1 MKNVIL
7 SQQENEVAENLLEGI
22 RQIID
27 TTRRQ
32 TMVYVNQQIS
42 LQYYSVGLYIVN
54 KLHTDVYDNYGKAIL
69 ATVSQQL
76 QSEFGKG
83 YSYSALTR
91 MRNVA
96 LCYSEEMFAT
106 LSQTLTW
113 SHFLEL
119 VAIEDSTKRLFYEK
133 MTSSK
138 NWSIRKLRENINKM
152 YYERTLI
159 AAKPEDEIIE
169 TLVNERIESC
179 PEVQLKSSYVLDFL
193 GLTGYYSEE
202 ELEDAILVNLERF
215 LLELGEGFTFEARQK
230 RFTIDSID
238 YKIDLLFFHR
248 KLNRLIAIDLKLGKF
263 LPEYKGQMELY
274 LKYLQRNEMEEH
286 ENPPIGL
293 ILCSEGNSE
302 HIELMMLGEENIKV
316 AQYLTKLPDKQWFV
330 DKLNKSIAIAQ
341 ALKMEKK

>member
-1 MKNVIL
+1 MKFHNEIIL
-7 SQQENEVAENLLEGI
+7 TSDDEKVAENLLNGI
-22 RQIID
+22 REIID
-27 TTRRQ
+27 STRRQ
-32 TMVYVNQQIS
+32 AMVYVNQQVS
-42 LQYYSVGLYIVN
+42 WQYYSVGKYIVEN
-54 KLHTDVYDNYGKAIL
+54 LHADTYTDYGKRIV

-76 QSEFGKG
+76 QNEYGKG

-91 MRNVA
+91 MRRVA
-96 LCYSEEMFAT
+96 ICYSAEMFAT

-119 VAIEDSTKRLFYEK
+119 VAIEDSTKRMFYEK
-133 MTSSK
+133 VSESK
-138 NWSIRKLRENINKM
+138 KWGVRKLRENINKM

-159 AAKPEDEIIE
+159 AAKPEDDIID
-169 TLVNERIESC
+169 TLVNERIETC

-193 GLTGYYSEE
+193 GLSGYYSEE
-202 ELEDAILVNLERF
+202 ELEDAILVNLEKF

-238 YKIDLLFFHR
+238 YKLDLLFFHR

-274 LKYLQRNEMEEH
+274 LKYLQRYEMEEH

-293 ILCSEGNSE
+293 ILCSEGNTE
-302 HIELMMLGEENIKV
+302 HIELMMLGEDNIKI
-316 AQYLTKLPDKQWFV
+316 AQYLTKLPDKQWFI
-330 DKLNKSIAIAQ
+330 DKLNKSIAIAK
-341 ALKMEKK
+341 ALKE